1 MKAFADIFRK
11 IRNER
16 NREIMRRAGALM
28 FALCLT
34 MSVPVTALADTDPVQ
49 IDPNRTDCSITAKNF
64 PMYACDIS
72 VPAVHLSFPSQNPTY
87 FPIPFLYLYPLKTC
101 SLSARFYNFHF
112 PLLL

>member
-49 IDPNRTDCSITAKNF
+49 IDPRLFYYTGAE
-64 PMYACDIS
+64 
-72 VPAVHLSFPSQNPTY
+72 
-87 FPIPFLYLYPLKTC
+87 LYKKRSGSDEDGRRQYRPLYGC
-101 SLSARFYNFHF
+101 GCECG
-112 PLLL
+112 